1 MPFDKIRAL
10 AVTSVIL
17 TTAGCGGSGG
27 DAIERD
33 VFVATYIDLRTTA
46 LDTDSARLSDADR
59 DAVLAR
65 HGVTDQDLLN
75 FADVH
80 ADELE
85 FMREVW
91 NEIELQLDRESDSN

>member
-10 AVTSVIL
+10 AVTSALFAV
-17 TTAGCGGSGG
+17 GCGGSNA

-33 VFVATYIDLRTTA
+33 VFVAAYVDLRTTA

-65 HGVTDQDLLN
+65 HGVTSDDLLH

-80 ADELE
+80 AEELE
-85 FMREVW
+85 YMREVW
-91 NEIELQLDRESDSN
+91 NEIELQLDRESDPN